1 MSNKTKRLAKGLGA
15 SALAVATIASGLSL
29 GAASAAAVPSHVID
43 ALPMPAVIQP
53 TWKIDDRYYFP
64 TPGGGDWSHV
74 RFYGEA
80 VTLDAA
86 ALSAPKLRVLPQ
98 NDEWALLQNIDDTQ
112 YCLWA
117 VEHRDFNGEV
127 IAHGECN
134 SPVDQNL
141 WKLQGGRLVNKAF
154 PQAHTGAPRTI
165 WTGINQHSRLQYTS
179 EGSDGYVDPLN
190 RLSADVTSVDVEART
205 AKLSGHAEPNAS
217 VIVTWGDGATDKIRA
232 SASGEWTYELDG
244 LQLGTN
250 PVHLE
255 QYVDQQKTG
264 EFDLDVELK
273 IADLTV
279 EHRFGAELEDL
290 VTLSGTAQP
299 GAIVKAL
306 DDAGNMIIASDQVGG
321 SGRWAMEL
329 PAPNEAGERDIE
341 VLQSYGG
348 EDTGGTAVSID
359 YGKQLVVTRPEDGF
373 QHPGGQLSATGLGEP
388 GSVVTLHEG
397 SKLLGSGTVLQSS
410 RWNLTTTDDLDAS
423 EHTLTVTQKS
433 KGGNVQTE
441 TVVVNPGEGAVEFT
455 ADGRFDA
462 ADPTKPAEAFG
473 SAPKGSTIVL
483 RNSVGQEIG
492 RTLASGDAYVIPIDP
507 MKATSGTNTFSV
519 IIEGAPE
526 SDAKSFTLNYGQPAA
541 AVVVTKPAKNGTVE
555 PGRIAFAGTGET
567 GSKIVVRGSSRVV
580 ASGTV
585 TAGAWSATS
594 TVDLQKGSYDLY
606 FDQIAKGGLTSTV
619 RHAFTIGE
627 TAPIVTPHTVT
638 SPAAGAVVDTL
649 TPEFR
654 GTGHE
659 GATITVRGS
668 SRVVATG
675 TVQNGQWAAKTDPDA
690 PLTPGTYNLYVVQS
704 VRGTVTGTVRVA
716 FTVSNEAFRELSLS
730 APAQGETVT
739 VLRPTFVGT
748 ATPGAEITVASSRRT
763 VATATVD
770 EFGTFRATALFDLE
784 RGGSYPG
791 LEVKQVTKTGKSST
805 TAAFFTVDRNA
816 Q

>member
-15 SALAVATIASGLSL
+15 SALAVATIATGLSF
-29 GAASAAAVPSHVID
+29 GPSAALADEDADTAHKTYAKFAIATSERWFSIQNLSGAEYMIPALDESD
-43 ALPMPAVIQP
+43 ALTKALAVSVPGARWGEMHIENSDKCIGVTTFSSGGYIGVVQDCDGSEVQMFQL
-53 TWKIDDRYYFP
+53 DDGKL
-64 TPGGGDWSHV
+64 TPKVAPDHYLTNLTAG
-74 RFYGEA
+74 A
-80 VTLDAA
+80 TPA
-86 ALSAPKLRVLPQ
+86 ALWFRGSGTPVTIGPGFSA
-98 NDEWALLQNIDDTQ
+98 
-112 YCLWA
+112 
-117 VEHRDFNGEV
+117 FNG
-127 IAHGECN
+127 
-134 SPVDQNL
+134 S
-141 WKLQGGRLVNKAF
+141 
-154 PQAHTGAPRTI
+154 
-165 WTGINQHSRLQYTS
+165 
-179 EGSDGYVDPLN
+179 
-190 RLSADVTSVDVEART
+190 VTSTNFTERSAVVT
-205 AKLSGHAEPNAS
+205 GSGEPGAN
-217 VIVTWGDGATDKIRA
+217 VVLQWGDGEYEDATRVNDD
-232 SASGEWTYELDG
+232 GVWDFELDN
-244 LQLGTN
+244 LKLGSN
-250 PVHLE
+250 PVKLL
-255 QYVDQQKTG
+255 QYENQQLTG
-264 EFDLDVELK
+264 EYELDVELK
-273 IADLTV
+273 VAELTV
-279 EHRFGAELEDL
+279 QHEFGDAAEDL
-290 VTLSGTAQP
+290 VTLSGSAQA
-299 GAIVKAL
+299 GAIVQVFNE
-306 DDAGNMIIASDQVGG
+306 DDQMVVASEPANEVTGAW
-321 SGRWAMEL
+321 SVEL
-329 PAPNEAGERDIE
+329 PAPNKGGSYDLNVYQSLQGERTSKTP
-341 VLQSYGG
+341 L
-348 EDTGGTAVSID
+348 SID
-359 YGKQLVVTRPEDGF
+359 YGKQLVIDRPESGF
-373 QHPGGQLSATGLGEP
+373 AHPGGQLDVRGTGE
-388 GSVVTLHEG
+388 SDAVVEVHEG
-397 SKLLGSGTVLQSS
+397 DRRVGGPVTVRPTGNWSLKTIEL
-410 RWNLTTTDDLDAS
+410 NAS
-423 EHTLTVTQKS
+423 EHKLTVTQKS
-433 KGGNVQTE
+433 KGGNVQAE
-441 TVVVNPGEGAVEFT
+441 TIVVNAGEDTVELT
-455 ADGRFDA
+455 AAGRFNA
-462 ADPTKPAEAFG
+462 ADSTKPAEAFG
-473 SAPKGSTIVL
+473 SAPTGSTVVL
-483 RNSVGQEIG
+483 RNSVGTEIG
-492 RTLASGDAYVIPIDP
+492 RAVAKGDAYVIPIDP
-507 MKATSGTNTFSV
+507 AKATSGVNTFSV
-519 IIEGAPE
+519 VMEGAPE

-541 AVVVTKPAKNGTVE
+541 AVVVTKPAENGTVE
-555 PGRIAFAGTGET
+555 PGRIAFAGTGAT
-567 GSKIVVRGSSRVV
+567 GSKIVVRGSIREV

-704 VRGTVTGTVRVA
+704 VRGTVTGTIRVA